1 MRRHALVILFLLVS
15 ADVWVKP
22 QAVLAGGFK
31 PFERERPVASQEP
44 GLGRVVESGMKEVG
58 EFGESPSCL
67 TCRDSAKAKS
77 SGEAATSQDAA
88 VLEKHSGEW
97 VAYGVVAES
106 MKELAAGA
114 KHSYRK
120 KAILELRTSLN
131 EARFEASD
139 TNSSPAERQAA
150 RKKIGELMK
159 SFEGYRKTHGLVE
172 VTRAQEL
179 AETLKSS
186 RFAQQGE
193 LRSALNSVRFEVD
206 GYGDASKIEELR
218 KKIAE
223 AEAVI
228 GGR

>member
-1 MRRHALVILFLLVS
+1 MVLLLLVS

-31 PFERERPVASQEP
+31 PFERERPVVSPDA
-44 GLGRVVESGMKEVG
+44 GLGRSVETGMKEVG

-77 SGEAATSQDAA
+77 PEAPAASQDAG

-106 MKELAAGA
+106 LKELAAGT
-114 KHSYRK
+114 KSSYRK

-139 TNSSPAERQAA
+139 TNSSASERQAA

-172 VTRAQEL
+172 VTRAKEL

-193 LRSALNSVRFEVD
+193 LKSSLNSVRFEVD

-218 KKIAE
+218 KRVAE